1 MNDLKPILFP
11 GMEPRRPLVIAGPCS
26 AETEEQVLR
35 TARELAAE
43 GVRIYRAGLWKPRTL
58 PGGFEGVGAEGLA
71 WLRRVKRETGMYTAT
86 EVATHEHVTTA
97 LAGCVDLRWIGARTA
112 ANPFAMQEIADTLR
126 GCDIPVLVKNPVS
139 PDLEL
144 WIGAVQRIYNAGIRR
159 LGVIHRGF
167 TSIDR
172 SRYRNHPMWAIPI
185 ELHRRLPQ
193 LPIFCDPS
201 HIGGRRELIAPL
213 AQQAMDL
220 GFDGLIVESHCDP
233 DSAWSDKAQQI
244 TPRTLARIC
253 RHLVI
258 REMNVTTENL
268 TDLRAEIDKIDDE
281 LLDLLARRM
290 RVSREIGQY
299 KKEHDMPVLQT
310 RRYEEL
316 LARRAAQAA
325 ELGMDRGFMRAVYQA
340 IHEESVRQQMEV
352 LGPASEKE
360 PEV

>member
-1 MNDLKPILFP
+1 
-11 GMEPRRPLVIAGPCS
+11 
-26 AETEEQVLR
+26 
-35 TARELAAE
+35 
-43 GVRIYRAGLWKPRTL
+43 
-58 PGGFEGVGAEGLA
+58 
-71 WLRRVKRETGMYTAT
+71 
-86 EVATHEHVTTA
+86 
-97 LAGCVDLRWIGARTA
+97 
-112 ANPFAMQEIADTLR
+112 MQEIADTLR
-126 GCDIPVLVKNPVS
+126 ECDIPVLVKNPVS

-352 LGPASEKE
+352 LGPAAEKE